1 MMNESTRRLL
11 EAALA
16 GEALAAL
23 RYRLFAEQADEE
35 GYDEIAAQ
43 FDRIGK
49 EERREHVREI
59 AAQLG
64 LIGPTRENLATAIRS
79 EVAEHRR
86 MYPHFAAEAR
96 QAGDLE
102 AALLF
107 QELGADEQTHAEALR
122 GLFDETFEHAA
133 SAVH

>member
-1 MMNESTRRLL
+1 MNPSTRNLL

-35 GYDEIAAQ
+35 GYDAIAAL

-59 AAQLG
+59 AGQLG

-122 GLFDETFEHAA
+122 RLFDETFERDPIAIG
-133 SAVH
+133 

>member
-1 MMNESTRRLL
+1 MNASTRHLL

-16 GEALAAL
+16 GEALASL

-35 GYDEIAAQ
+35 GFDEIAVQ

-49 EERREHVREI
+49 EERRAHVREI

-64 LIGPTRENLATAIRS
+64 LTGPTRENLATAIRS
-79 EVAEHRR
+79 EVVEHRR
-86 MYPHFAAEAR
+86 LYPHFAAAAR

-102 AALLF
+102 AAVLF
-107 QELGADEQTHAEALR
+107 QELGADEQTHADILR
-122 GLFDETFEHAA
+122 RLFDETFERAPTT
-133 SAVH
+133 VG

>member
-1 MMNESTRRLL
+1 MNESTRQLL

-35 GYDEIAAQ
+35 GYDEIAAL

-59 AAQLG
+59 AGQLG
-64 LIGPTRENLATAIRS
+64 LVGPTRENLETAIRS

-102 AALLF
+102 AAMLF

-122 GLFDETFEHAA
+122 RLFGETFEHTAI
-133 SAVH
+133 AVP